1 MPHSTSPRLRPHC
14 AALVFVLL
22 GLSPVGAVAQQN
34 QQQNQPNAYYEFL
47 LARRLQGENDS
58 DRALAALQRAAAAD
72 PTSAEIKAEIAAL
85 YLGRDPRPRAEVE
98 KAAKEALALDPA
110 NVEAHRT
117 LGTLYGDAVEAAGRT
132 PSLQTA
138 QDIRSA
144 IEHLERA
151 VAGMVG
157 TDLQMQFRLGQMYL
171 RNSEPEKAVQSLAR
185 VVTQNPGIPQLRTLL
200 ANAHALS
207 GNLKGAIATL
217 SAGMDY
223 SPSPAMASELA
234 RYLEQDGQLREAA
247 AVYTL
252 LLAQQPTNRQLKV
265 QRIGVLYAAGEF
277 SQAAG
282 FAGEAR
288 KQHPEE
294 PAFPRL
300 QARALF
306 EAGDRSGAIAVA
318 EAAAKAFP
326 KDLQTQLTLATLYS
340 NAGRTNEA
348 ISIAETAAKTFPRDL
363 PAQFT
368 LVDAYADA
376 GRSTDAERVL
386 RQMLAS
392 DPSNPRVL
400 NHLGYLLANRGE
412 QLEEAVSL
420 VRRALAADPDRPEYL
435 DSLGWA
441 HFKRG
446 ELNDALKYLAAA
458 AEKLPKNSE
467 VQDHLGDVHARR
479 GSMPDAIAA
488 WTRALEGDGQGI
500 EKADVEKKIANAK
513 VKLQNAK

>member
-1 MPHSTSPRLRPHC
+1 MPQIMKPRA
-14 AALVFVLL
+14 AALVLVLL
-22 GLSPVGAVAQQN
+22 GLSPAGAGAQQN
-34 QQQNQPNAYYEFL
+34 PQNPSNAYYEFL
-47 LARRLQGENDS
+47 LARRLEGEGDS
-58 DRALAALQRAAAAD
+58 DRALAALQRASAAD

-85 YLGRDPRPRAEVE
+85 YLRRDPRPRAEVE

-117 LGTLYGDAVEAAGRT
+117 LGTLYVDAVDAART
-132 PSLQTA
+132 PSLQTS
-138 QDIRSA
+138 QDITNA
-144 IEHLERA
+144 ITHLERA
-151 VAGMVG
+151 VAGSIG

-171 RNSEPEKAVQSLAR
+171 RNMEPEKAVQSLAR
-185 VVTQNPGIPQLRTLL
+185 VVTQNPGIPQLRQLL

-207 GNLKGAIATL
+207 GNLKAAIATL

-223 SPSPAMASELA
+223 SPSPGMATELA

-247 AVYTL
+247 AAYTIA
-252 LLAQQPTNRQLKV
+252 LAQQPNNRQLKLS
-265 QRIGVLYAAGEF
+265 RIAALYAAREF
-277 SQAAG
+277 GQAAG

-288 KQHPEE
+288 KQHPDE
-294 PAFPRL
+294 PSFPRL

-318 EAAAKAFP
+318 ESAAKSFP
-326 KDLQTQLTLATLYS
+326 KDMQTQLVLATLYS
-340 NAGRTNEA
+340 NAGRANEA
-348 ISIAETAAKTFPRDL
+348 ISIAETAAKTFPKEL
-363 PAQFT
+363 QAQFT
-368 LVDAYADA
+368 LVDAYSDA

-386 RQMLAS
+386 RQMLAGE
-392 DPSNPRVL
+392 PSNARVL
-400 NHLGYLLANRGE
+400 NHLGYLLATRGE
-412 QLEEAVSL
+412 QLDEAVSL

-446 ELNDALKYLAAA
+446 ELNDAVKYLTAA
-458 AEKLPKNSE
+458 AEKLPTNSE
-467 VQDHLGDVHARR
+467 VQDHLGDVYARR
-479 GSMPDAIAA
+479 GSMQEAIAA

-500 EKADVEKKIANAK
+500 EKADVEKKIANAR